1 MSNGKIKGIRGKHK
15 EKVNTMGLSIK
26 TKFLLFVIMIR
37 SDVRCIEEFLENIGD
52 QSKVAIMNIII
63 T

>member
-15 EKVNTMGLSIK
+15 EKVNTMDLSIK

-37 SDVRCIEEFLENIGD
+37 SDVRCIEELG
-52 QSKVAIMNIII
+52 
-63 T
+63 